1 VATVVHALV
10 AAVVDPLVAAV
21 VHALVAVTWTVVH
34 VSMAAM
40 TLGSRSGVLGEE
52 FGGGGSLLRV
62 TAVVVGVEQAGVCF
76 VQSSTHF
83 VARVHVHAHPWSWHL
98 VPDALDR
105 FRELRPG
112 FAAHDEYVGVR
123 G

>member
-1 VATVVHALV
+1 
-10 AAVVDPLVAAV
+10 
-21 VHALVAVTWTVVH
+21 
-34 VSMAAM
+34 MAIM
-40 TLGSRSGVLGEE
+40 TLGPSSGLLGEE
-52 FGGGGSLLRV
+52 FGGGGSPLRV

-83 VARVHVHAHPWSWHL
+83 VVRVHVHAHPRSRHL

-105 FRELRPG
+105 LREPRPG

>member
-1 VATVVHALV
+1 MAFV
-10 AAVVDPLVAAV
+10 AAVVHAVVAAV
-21 VHALVAVTWTVVH
+21 VHALVAA
-34 VSMAAM
+34 MA
-40 TLGSRSGVLGEE
+40 LGFRFGLLGEE

-62 TAVVVGVEQAGVCF
+62 TAVVVGVEQAPVRF

-83 VARVHVHAHPWSWHL
+83 VARVHVHAHPWSRHL

-105 FRELRPG
+105 LREPRPG
-112 FAAHDEYVGVR
+112 CAAHDEYVGVR

>member
-1 VATVVHALV
+1 
-10 AAVVDPLVAAV
+10 
-21 VHALVAVTWTVVH
+21 
-34 VSMAAM
+34 MAAM
-40 TLGSRSGVLGEE
+40 TLGSRSGLLGEE

-76 VQSSTHF
+76 VQSSTHL
-83 VARVHVHAHPWSWHL
+83 VAPVNVHAHPWSWHL

-105 FRELRPG
+105 LREPRPG